1 MGVVVVVLV
10 FRGMLGLVVATG
22 STRVLDIIRL
32 GNLIYRRQQSF
43 LHGIQSIDAL
53 GLLFGFLK
61 LQGRQYQLFLAQIL
75 IPFGLPLA
83 LTP

>member
-1 MGVVVVVLV
+1 MVVMVVLV
-10 FRGMLGLVVATG
+10 FRRGMLGLVVATG
-22 STRVLDIIRL
+22 STRVLDIS
-32 GNLIYRRQQSF
+32 NIYRRQQSF